1 MDPITAMIGIII
13 GGVIVGICVHFIPA
27 SAVGAMSASTGIA
40 TGPSMLSTG
49 CGLAGLYAAGFS
61 ITLGLP
67 ITVVSGA
74 LGSALM
80 IICTMLLANVI
91 CAFGTGVAPV
101 AGTYDKDPITG
112 WRQKPFMSP
121 GTDGHSMPTATA
133 VSGIIGALLGGAGG
147 SLVFASVYGMLTSP
161 AVVAISPKV
170 AAISPAT
177 AITIA
182 GMIAAG
188 VFLLNCVL
196 PAYVLVGKTE
206 GMTDPKMKKLP
217 KTLISCTVASV
228 FIGIFIY
235 IAVVVI

>member
-40 TGPSMLSTG
+40 TGPSMLSAG
-49 CGLAGLYAAGFS
+49 CGLAGLYAAGYS
-61 ITLGLP
+61 IKLGLP

-80 IICTMLLANVI
+80 IICTMLLANTI

-101 AGTYDKDPITG
+101 AGTYEKDPITG

-121 GTDGHSMPTATA
+121 GTDGHSMPTTTA
-133 VSGIIGALLGGAGG
+133 LSGIIGALLGGGGG
-147 SLVFASVYGMLTSP
+147 SLVFASTYGMLTE
-161 AVVAISPKV
+161 VTTI
-170 AAISPAT
+170 AT
-177 AITIA
+177 STIITIA

-217 KTLISCTVASV
+217 KTFVSCLVSSI
-228 FIGIFIY
+228 FIGVFMY
-235 IAVVVI
+235 AAVVVI